1 MITNRPIDIC
11 YRFGLDKDDCARFIS
26 TLSLEG
32 TPLNSACP
40 SSRHKGCNSLA
51 KYRNIDG
58 SCNNVQ
64 NPSWGSAMTAYT
76 RILFPQ
82 YFDGKGVSYR
92 VTISKERKRKK
103 EKKKF
108 KEKWLVY
115 HISLQSSPVLAKI
128 REKISTVCSNHYYL
142 ASRWAHFGF
151 FYLSLVT
158 RNAIRVVSCVLTL
171 GLTESD
177 FRTDE
182 RNGNKREEEYIEI
195 HSNPLCRVP
204 WCCRYLCGIIIVQLF
219 AASERLALPS
229 SPFLTYP
236 SPHSSCRLNFFFF
249 RCTRCTLTNAISSR
263 REWLHFFSFLTYDS
277 ERPMIQGYF
286 PSRLSDYMRFS
297 CGEKRFVCIYILTLM
312 GYRMCLIRFLCRGD
326 VFRARVPRL
335 TISVHFLVPISE
347 YWEEWDNFLVVVL
360 LIHARG
366 VLEIC

>member
-236 SPHSSCRLNFFFF
+236 SSHSSCRLNFFFF

-263 REWLHFFSFLTYDS
+263 REWLRFFSFLTYDS

-312 GYRMCLIRFLCRGD
+312 GYRMCLIRFLSLCRGD

-347 YWEEWDNFLVVVL
+347 YWEEW
-360 LIHARG
+360 
-366 VLEIC
+366 